1 MLDNGQHKFGGI
13 IMGKIYQNIRA
24 IKIPEGAF
32 VKKSDMRVFVYNNPN
47 VPRRDSP
54 TTRIGTAVSDDLMYP
69 NDNFQLFYPD
79 IWSEIFPEAKESR
92 YNINMGM
99 YLSTLAISYKLGLYP
114 ILVDVYGPVIANQ
127 ILDYVNYS
135 LLYQSDV
142 SMLYEERMKNQLL
155 LSSKLRDDTY
165 LSNFFKE
172 MMDTSKDNDLQDKWL
187 NKCKEDGSLKKIWL
201 SIDGSNIDCLAKES
215 SLAKKGYAKS
225 KNNVPIIGFI
235 EAIDA
240 LSGRL
245 VCKYINEGGVVDS
258 KAFNNIAN
266 ILDAHNI
273 QIEGVI
279 IDRGFC
285 TEEVLSLIKSL
296 GYKYVLMLKSNTS
309 GHQSMLE
316 NHKDDIK
323 WKIDYLINE
332 DSIFAIQDKYKIFS
346 NDKEESNITLFFDGV
361 NASERSSSLIKK
373 IFKEINKAKEAIANK
388 KSYIIKDELRKYIK
402 IENDEVIID
411 KKIWQSSIDS
421 KGYASIAS
429 NTDYDSKTIND
440 IYDLRDASE
449 KQFSIIKSQLGYD
462 VTRVHKDSSIINKIN
477 IGFIASI
484 IRNEIRLIAK
494 CLDVPTNTMIEEIND
509 VLMVRKRQD
518 VYVLA
523 KTFTERQKQYFKY
536 LDVNNETAMLIASE
550 YNDNL
555 KLAVI
560 NNERKLPLT
569 SDRSIK
575 KKPGRP
581 KGSKNESYNPNKRR
595 PGRPKKE
602 KKEETIK
609 RGRGRPRKHQ

>member
-1 MLDNGQHKFGGI
+1 
-13 IMGKIYQNIRA
+13 MGKIYQNIRA
-24 IKIPEGAF
+24 IKIPDGAF
-32 VKKSDMRVFVYNNPN
+32 VKKSDMRVNPN

-69 NDNFQLFYPD
+69 NDNFSLFYPD
-79 IWSEIFPEAKESR
+79 IWCEIFPKSKESR

-99 YLSTLAISYKLGLYP
+99 YLSTLAISYKIGLYP
-114 ILVDVYGPVIANQ
+114 ILVDIYGPIITNQ

-135 LLYQSDV
+135 LLYQSNV

-155 LSSKLRDDTY
+155 LSSKLHDDTY

-172 MMDTSKDNDLQDKWL
+172 IMDASKDNDLQDKWL

-215 SLAKKGYAKS
+215 SLAKKGHAKS
-225 KNNVPIIGFI
+225 KNNAPIIGFI

-240 LSGRL
+240 ISGRL
-245 VCKYINEGGVVDS
+245 VCKYINEGGVVDC
-258 KAFNNIAN
+258 KAFKDIAN
-266 ILDAHNI
+266 ILDAHDI

-285 TEEVLSLIKSL
+285 SEEVLSLIKSL
-296 GYKYVLMLKSNTS
+296 GYKYVLMLRSNTN

-316 NHKDDIK
+316 NHKDDIR
-323 WKIDYLINE
+323 WKIDHLINE
-332 DSIFAIQDKYKIFS
+332 DSIFAIQDKYKIFN
-346 NDKEESNITLFFDGV
+346 NDEEESNITLFFDGV

-373 IFKEINKAKEAIANK
+373 IFKEINKAKEAISNK

-429 NTDYDSKTIND
+429 NTDYDSKMISD

-462 VTRVHKDSSIINKIN
+462 VTRVHKDKSIINKIN

-494 CLDVPTNTMIEEIND
+494 CLGVPTNTMIEEIND

-536 LDVNNETAMLIASE
+536 LDVNNETAMLVANE

-560 NNERKLPLT
+560 NNERRLPLT

-581 KGSKNESYNPNKRR
+581 KGSKNESYTLNKRR

-602 KKEETIK
+602 INEAPIK